1 MREVMFEHVRVV
13 FLTVQMPLQGRLM
26 GYRDQAHGAHVRP
39 SLQSGGSA
47 MTSLPSVWG
56 AGEVQAGVDGAVHV
70 PLYMQESWDG
80 LDKVIKHSTAI
91 GMGGWWLG
99 GVHMIPNTSFMAEVQ
114 ARIPKDAKI
123 IVACQK
129 GLRSLQAAEMLSRAG
144 YSTLAWVNGGL
155 DTAKKEDLPV
165 VGADDLRYGGIGG
178 LSELLGWTDVQRE
191 KSSGFLGGG
200 QNVIYM
206 AVAVLVADGL
216 WVAYDQVQLLLK

>member
-1 MREVMFEHVRVV
+1 MAANERRLQSQVRAGKVKSV
-13 FLTVQMPLQGRLM
+13 TTKNAGELVKDGWVLL
-26 GYRDQAHGAHVRP
+26 DVRP
-39 SLQSGGSA
+39 PNE
-47 MTSLPSVWG
+47 T
-56 AGEVQAGVDGAVHV
+56 EKAGVDGAVHV
-70 PLYMQESWDG
+70 PLYLQEDWDG
-80 LDKVIKHSTAI
+80 LDKLIKHSTAI

-99 GVHMIPNTSFMAEVQ
+99 GVHMIPNPNFMMEVQ
-114 ARIPKDAKI
+114 TRIPKDAKI

-165 VGADDLRYGGIGG
+165 VGADDLRYAGIGG

-200 QNVIYM
+200 QNVIYF

-216 WVAYDQVQLLLK
+216 WVAYDQVQVLLTK